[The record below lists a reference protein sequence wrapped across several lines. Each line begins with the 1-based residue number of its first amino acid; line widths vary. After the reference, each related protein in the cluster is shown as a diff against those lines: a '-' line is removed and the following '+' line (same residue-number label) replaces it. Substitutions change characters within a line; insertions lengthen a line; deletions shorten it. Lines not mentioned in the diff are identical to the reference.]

1 MKHKQFYFRRVKAG
15 GLHILQVIAFRW
27 VIGYTRNT
35 DWTNGIKGRE
45 FYIKSRS
52 KTAL

>member
-1 MKHKQFYFRRVKAG
+1 MKQFYFRRVKCG

-35 DWTNGIKGRE
+35 SLQNGEKGSE
-45 FYIKSRS
+45 LYIKSRS
-52 KTAL
+52 RTAL